1 MEGMNEV
8 IVSIM
13 NSVGMIVGYTLAG
26 FGIGIGILGSKIA
39 DKKFYQQ
46 FEGKNPNNFVLKVK
60 NDGGNIDAITAAT
73 ISSRAYCDAVNKAYN
88 TIKSMIGGENNE

>member
-1 MEGMNEV
+1 MEGLNEV

-39 DKKFYQQ
+39 
-46 FEGKNPNNFVLKVK
+46 EAVGRNPEVKNEIVSSLMMLMIILAIFVLLMFAFCFMLLFFNPFV
-60 NDGGNIDAITAAT
+60 
-73 ISSRAYCDAVNKAYN
+73 V
-88 TIKSMIGGENNE
+88 

>member
-39 DKKFYQQ
+39 
-46 FEGKNPNNFVLKVK
+46 EAVGRNPEVKNEIVSSLMVLMIILAIFVLLMFAFCFMLLFF
-60 NDGGNIDAITAAT
+60 NPF
-73 ISSRAYCDAVNKAYN
+73 VN
-88 TIKSMIGGENNE
+88 

>member
-1 MEGMNEV
+1 MIFSDSNRKVVGE

-39 DKKFYQQ
+39 
-46 FEGKNPNNFVLKVK
+46 EAVGRNPEVK
-60 NDGGNIDAITAAT
+60 NEIVSSLMMLMIILAIFILLMFAFCF
-73 ISSRAYCDAVNKAYN
+73 IIYN
-88 TIKSMIGGENNE
+88 

>member
-1 MEGMNEV
+1 MEGMNDV

-39 DKKFYQQ
+39 
-46 FEGKNPNNFVLKVK
+46 EAVGRNPEVKNEIVSSLMMLMIILAIFVLLMFAFCFMLLFFNPFVL
-60 NDGGNIDAITAAT
+60 
-73 ISSRAYCDAVNKAYN
+73 
-88 TIKSMIGGENNE
+88 

>member
-39 DKKFYQQ
+39 
-46 FEGKNPNNFVLKVK
+46 EAVGRNPEVKNEIVSSLMMLMIILAIFVLLMFAFCF
-60 NDGGNIDAITAAT
+60 IDK
-73 ISSRAYCDAVNKAYN
+73 RVFLV
-88 TIKSMIGGENNE
+88 

>member
-1 MEGMNEV
+1 MEGMNDV

-39 DKKFYQQ
+39 
-46 FEGKNPNNFVLKVK
+46 EAVGRNPEVKNEIVSSLMVLMIILAIFVLLMFAFCFMLLFFNPFV
-60 NDGGNIDAITAAT
+60 
-73 ISSRAYCDAVNKAYN
+73 V
-88 TIKSMIGGENNE
+88 